1 MGGGGRENRGDGRGR
16 SEKGLWEEGEKN
28 GRRKREIERGK
39 GKWDVI
45 VPEVRADQVKFWK
58 MGFDKKIKVQM

>member
-16 SEKGLWEEGEKN
+16 SEKGLWGEGEKN

-39 GKWDVI
+39 GKWDEI
-45 VPEVRADQVKFWK
+45 VPEVSLQ
-58 MGFDKKIKVQM
+58 